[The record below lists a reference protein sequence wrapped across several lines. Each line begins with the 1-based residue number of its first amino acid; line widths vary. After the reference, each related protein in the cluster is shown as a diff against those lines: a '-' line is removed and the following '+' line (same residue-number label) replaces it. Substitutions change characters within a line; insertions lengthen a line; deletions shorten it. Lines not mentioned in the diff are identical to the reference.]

1 MTAAGAARATGD
13 TGAPGAA
20 SASGDA
26 GGAPAWAA
34 AGRRPA
40 RRRSRRLVAGWLA
53 LVVVL
58 AGALAVGTLDDG
70 AARSP
75 GDRARDLAESIAC
88 PQCDGQSVADSDADA
103 ATAIRSRIEQRIGE
117 GASDAQ
123 IRDELADAYG
133 ERVLLTPGR
142 SGVSSLVW
150 TLPVVALIVAFAGV
164 VLAFRRWRAAG
175 ARQASDDDRALVEQA
190 RSRTA
195 AGAGDPADGRGRA
208 SSTAAVGAGDPGDG
222 PGGP

>member
-1 MTAAGAARATGD
+1 MTTAASD
-13 TGAPGAA
+13 AA
-20 SASGDA
+20 SVS
-26 GGAPAWAA
+26 AA

-40 RRRSRRLVAGWLA
+40 RRPRGLLAGWLA

-58 AGALAVGTLDDG
+58 AGALAFGALDDG
-70 AARSP
+70 GARSP

-88 PQCDGQSVADSDADA
+88 PQCDGQSVADSDSDA

-133 ERVLLTPGR
+133 ERVLLTPGG
-142 SGVSSLVW
+142 SGVSGLVW
-150 TLPVVALIVAFAGV
+150 ALPVVALIVAFAGV
-164 VLAFRRWRAAG
+164 VLAFRRWRVAG
-175 ARQASDDDRALVEQA
+175 VHRASDDDRALVEQV

-195 AGAGDPADGRGRA
+195 
-208 SSTAAVGAGDPGDG
+208 TGAGDPGDG
-222 PGGP
+222 VERATSTAAARAGDPGHGRGGP

>member
-1 MTAAGAARATGD
+1 MTAAGAAR
-13 TGAPGAA
+13 
-20 SASGDA
+20 
-26 GGAPAWAA
+26 
-34 AGRRPA
+34 RRP
-40 RRRSRRLVAGWLA
+40 RGLVAGWLA

-58 AGALAVGTLDDG
+58 VGALAVGTFDDG

-88 PQCDGQSVADSDADA
+88 PQCDGQSVADSDSDA

-175 ARQASDDDRALVEQA
+175 ARRASDDDRALVEQV
-190 RSRTA
+190 RSRA
-195 AGAGDPADGRGRA
+195 A
-208 SSTAAVGAGDPGDG
+208 SGAGDPGRR

>member
-1 MTAAGAARATGD
+1 MTTAGPAQATGD
-13 TGAPGAA
+13 ARTPDG
-20 SASGDA
+20 
-26 GGAPAWAA
+26 A

-40 RRRSRRLVAGWLA
+40 RRRSRGLLAGWLA

-70 AARSP
+70 GARSP

-88 PQCDGQSVADSDADA
+88 PQCDGQSVADSDSDA
-103 ATAIRSRIEQRIGE
+103 ATAVRSRIEQRIGE

-150 TLPVVALIVAFAGV
+150 TLPVVALVAAFAGV
-164 VLAFRRWRAAG
+164 VVAFRRWRVAG
-175 ARQASDDDRALVEQA
+175 ARRASDDDRALVEQVRA
-190 RSRTA
+190 R
-195 AGAGDPADGRGRA
+195 AGTGARHPGDGRGRA
-208 SSTAAVGAGDPGDG
+208 TSAAATGGNG
-222 PGGP
+222 PGGGPGGS

>member
-1 MTAAGAARATGD
+1 MTAAVPAQAAGD
-13 TGAPGAA
+13 RGAPGR
-20 SASGDA
+20 
-26 GGAPAWAA
+26 AA
-34 AGRRPA
+34 AGRPA
-40 RRRSRRLVAGWLA
+40 QRGPRRLLAGWLA

-70 AARSP
+70 GARSP

-103 ATAIRSRIEQRIGE
+103 AIAVRSRIEQRIGE

-142 SGVSSLVW
+142 SGLSSLVW
-150 TLPVVALIVAFAGV
+150 TLPVVALIAAFAGV
-164 VLAFRRWRAAG
+164 VVAFRRWRVSG
-175 ARQASDDDRALVEQA
+175 ARGASDDDRALVEQVRA
-190 RSRTA
+190 RTT
-195 AGAGDPADGRGRA
+195 GGDGDPAGGRGRA
-208 SSTAAVGAGDPGDG
+208 PSGAATGGNGPGDEACG
-222 PGGP
+222 P